1 MRTLMRLRSG
11 GVRGGTPLAL
21 GTVEPMLGD
30 AAPVRGRL
38 NKPSVTAAVPERP
51 VRRNLNQAGSRLG
64 AHTTT
69 ATAVAAEV
77 PVGPAQEPAGSVRAV
92 AEHYIAGG
100 ALVRPRV
107 AAVDQ
112 VTRSLERG
120 DAGPATSPQ
129 DARNIDSARPQQ

>member
-1 MRTLMRLRSG
+1 MRDPDELRSG
-11 GVRGGTPLAL
+11 GVRGGSPLAL
-21 GTVEPMLGD
+21 GTVQPMLGD
-30 AAPVRGRL
+30 AAPVRSRL
-38 NKPSVTAAVPERP
+38 NKPIVTAAVLSDRSAGTSSRQGADSVPIPRRP
-51 VRRNLNQAGSRLG
+51 PLRPPKCLWAQLKNRRAPSD
-64 AHTTT
+64 
-69 ATAVAAEV
+69 
-77 PVGPAQEPAGSVRAV
+77 AV
-92 AEHYIAGG
+92 AEHYIARG